1 MGFAFAF
8 GRYISPAADPCDCD
22 LESKKEEK
30 KILSVRQAMISHLFP
45 LAVGIN

>member
-22 LESKKEEK
+22 LESKKEK